1 MDKEQARAKIND
13 LVELLNQYSYEYYV
27 LDQPTVPDAEYD
39 KKLQQLRDLEEQYP
53 ELISAHSPTQRV
65 GNEPLDAFQKV
76 QHERPM
82 LSLDNAFNEADLRD
96 FDRRIKK
103 ETGDEQITYI
113 CELKVD
119 GLAVSLVYEDGQF
132 VRGAT
137 RGDGTT
143 GEDITMNLRTVRS
156 IPLKLKNEET
166 IEVRGEAF
174 MPQSSFLTLNENRRR
189 NDETPFAN
197 PRNAAAGSLRQLDPK
212 IAANRH
218 LDIYIYGVGAW
229 EKTLNSHHEHLQHLE
244 MLGFKINP
252 HWKKCASIEEV
263 LDFIDQ
269 WTVRRPHL
277 DYEIDGIVI
286 KVDDLSLQ
294 ETLGYTAT
302 TPRYAIAYKF
312 PAMEAITTIKDIE
325 LSVGRTGVV
334 TPTAILEPV
343 QIDGTTVQRASLHN
357 EDLIRELDIR
367 LGDTVILKKAG
378 DIIPKVVRVIEDKRT
393 GDERAFTMPGHC
405 PACHNELIKIGEEVA
420 LRCINPNCPAQLK
433 EGLIH
438 FVSRNAMNIEGLGEK
453 VIEQLFEANLV
464 HTIADLYRLKRE
476 ELLKLERMGEKSVN
490 NLLSAIEASKEN
502 SLERLIVGL
511 GIRHIGAKAA
521 RTLAMHFKSMER
533 LKEATYED
541 LIAIDEIGD
550 VMAEAVIQFFS
561 EDRVIALINDL
572 KKLHVNMTY
581 KGPALSE
588 TFEESIFAGKT
599 IVLTGRMENFTRREA
614 KEIIETHGGIVTNSV
629 SRNTDIVIAGENA
642 GSKYK
647 RAQELEID
655 IWDEQQFTQMTKR
668 FVE

>member
-1 MDKEQARAKIND
+1 
-13 LVELLNQYSYEYYV
+13 
-27 LDQPTVPDAEYD
+27 
-39 KKLQQLRDLEEQYP
+39 
-53 ELISAHSPTQRV
+53 
-65 GNEPLDAFQKV
+65 
-76 QHERPM
+76 
-82 LSLDNAFNEADLRD
+82 
-96 FDRRIKK
+96 

-156 IPLKLKNEET
+156 IPLKLKNEKSMERHGDT
-166 IEVRGEAF
+166 R

-197 PRNAAAGSLRQLDPK
+197 PRNAAARSLRQLDPK

-218 LDIYIYGVGAW
+218 IDIYIYGVGAW

-420 LRCINPNCPAQLK
+420 LRCMNPNCPAQLK

-438 FVSRNAMNIEGLGEK
+438 FVSKNAMDIEGLGEK
-453 VIEQLFEANLV
+453 VITQLFQENLV
-464 HTIADLYRLKRE
+464 AAIPDLYRLQRE
-476 ELLKLERMGEKSVN
+476 ELLQLQRMGEKSVDN
-490 NLLSAIEASKEN
+490 ILRAIETSRSN
-502 SLERLIVGL
+502 SLERLLFGL
-511 GIRHIGAKAA
+511 GIRFVGSKAA
-521 RTLAMHFKSMER
+521 NTLAQEFETMER
-533 LKEATYED
+533 LQHASVDD
-541 LIAIDEIGD
+541 LLAIDEIGEI
-550 VMAEAVIQFFS
+550 MADSIAQYFS
-561 EDRVIALINDL
+561 EQKVADL
-572 KKLHVNMTY
+572 LDELRELDVNMTY
-581 KGPALSE
+581 TGAKKSE
-588 TFEESIFAGKT
+588 RSEE
-599 IVLTGRMENFTRREA
+599 RR
-614 KEIIETHGGIVTNSV
+614 
-629 SRNTDIVIAGENA
+629 
-642 GSKYK
+642 
-647 RAQELEID
+647 
-655 IWDEQQFTQMTKR
+655 
-668 FVE
+668 